1 EFRADDDYGA
11 AGVVHALAEEV
22 LAEAALLALERVAEG
37 LERTVVGAAQHAAAA
52 AIVKQRVDSFLKHA
66 LFVADDDVGRAEL
79 HQLLQPV
86 VAVDD
91 AAIEVV
97 EIGSGKA
104 AAVQRHERAQLRR
117 KNRDD
122 VQNHPLWLVA

>member
-1 EFRADDDYGA
+1 MRF
-11 AGVVHALAEEV
+11 
-22 LAEAALLALERVAEG
+22 
-37 LERTVVGAAQHAAAA
+37 
-52 AIVKQRVDSFLKHA
+52 
-66 LFVADDDVGRAEL
+66 FVADDDVRRAKL

-104 AAVQRHERAQLRR
+104 AAVEGHKRAQLRR
-117 KNRDD
+117 KHRDD
-122 VQNHPLWLVA
+122 IQNHPLGLVTGLAEGFENLQALGVLDALLQ